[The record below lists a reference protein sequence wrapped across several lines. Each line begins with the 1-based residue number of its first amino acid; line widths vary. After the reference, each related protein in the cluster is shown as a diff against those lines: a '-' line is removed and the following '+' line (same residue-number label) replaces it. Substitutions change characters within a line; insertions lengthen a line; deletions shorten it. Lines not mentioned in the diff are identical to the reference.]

1 MPVFLLGVIVKKF
14 SQPKKDMTMWIDA
27 EVAILPIVTAS
38 ISNGQRVDGIAV
50 EVQSPNYQ
58 KEELAY
64 LEMTAQE
71 NYEQM

>member
-1 MPVFLLGVIVKKF
+1 MNRCGRCY
-14 SQPKKDMTMWIDA
+14 QT
-27 EVAILPIVTAS
+27 IVTAS